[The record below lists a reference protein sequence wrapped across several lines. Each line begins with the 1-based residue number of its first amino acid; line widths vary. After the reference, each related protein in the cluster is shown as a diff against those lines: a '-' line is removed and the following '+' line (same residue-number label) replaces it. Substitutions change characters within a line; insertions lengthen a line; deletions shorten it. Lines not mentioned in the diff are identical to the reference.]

1 MNKGI
6 APMMSGIRPFLALTG
21 ALLAAPLAADE
32 PAADPLPDLAA
43 MDAKVLVALFTQDEN
58 RWSREP
64 CTFGAPLLVELETKA
79 ARPIPVRRVRLLAQ
93 ALCADRE
100 KRYADGAQ
108 LVGEIAKLTP
118 DEPETGMAIYFANRL
133 EDPDGMLAVLRA
145 LNDTGLGQLDED
157 DYWLAGSVL
166 TRNGRGSDFD
176 ALALAWAEGGKL
188 AFIDTQLHESVAIRA
203 LRAAAVAGRGD
214 LADQLLLPITSPT
227 AYIRLL
233 TSREFEPLWPQIEMR
248 AGPNL
253 TLVGDEHVRATR
265 IRFTNAPNDRD
276 RFSDAAHALHYN
288 GQFAEAITL
297 AQRWREREARG
308 VGIEEGDAWALN
320 IEAYAYDS
328 LGQPKQADKVFD
340 DLAKLDPEEHNWV
353 VNFVINRASRLVG
366 QGRWKQGLAATEL
379 ARKVAETQG
388 STYAKLIIASDRA
401 CALQRLGRARDAQG
415 ELAFLRD
422 NWKDGVRLTVR
433 GLLCHGLKD
442 EAEQLLI
449 AGLRDE
455 SLRDFAINAFET
467 DELDL
472 FYTATTL
479 PQAGDMLP
487 DYPELAAELAKHMRP
502 IPEAYIPQAALKRVA
517 RKEGAGS

>member
-1 MNKGI
+1 ML
-6 APMMSGIRPFLALTG
+6 PSIRPFLALTG
-21 ALLAAPLAADE
+21 ALLAAPLAAED
-32 PAADPLPDLAA
+32 PASEPLPDLAA
-43 MDAKVLVALFTQDEN
+43 MDAKALVALFTEDEN

-64 CTFGAPLLVELETKA
+64 CTFGAPLLIELEAKA
-79 ARPIPVRRVRLLAQ
+79 ARPIPVRRVRLLAE

-100 KRYADGAQ
+100 KRYADGAR
-108 LVGEIAKLTP
+108 LVGDIAKLTP

-133 EDPDGMLAVLRA
+133 EDPDGMLAVLRG
-145 LNDTGLGQLDED
+145 LDDTGLGTLDED
-157 DYWLAGSVL
+157 DYWLAGRVL

-176 ALALAWAEGGKL
+176 TLALAWAEGGKL

-297 AQRWREREARG
+297 AQRWRERAERG
-308 VGIEEGDAWALN
+308 VAIQEGDAWALN

-328 LGQPKQADKVFD
+328 LGQHRQADKVFD
-340 DLAKLDPEEHNWV
+340 DLAKLDPAEHNWV

-415 ELAFLRD
+415 ELAFLRE

-433 GLLCHGLKD
+433 GLLCHDLKD
-442 EAEQLLI
+442 EAAQLLVTS
-449 AGLRDE
+449 LRDE

-472 FYTATTL
+472 FYTATIL
-479 PQAGDMLP
+479 PQAGDILP
-487 DYPELAAELAKHMRP
+487 DYPELAGELAKHMRP

-517 RKEGAGS
+517 VKEGAGS